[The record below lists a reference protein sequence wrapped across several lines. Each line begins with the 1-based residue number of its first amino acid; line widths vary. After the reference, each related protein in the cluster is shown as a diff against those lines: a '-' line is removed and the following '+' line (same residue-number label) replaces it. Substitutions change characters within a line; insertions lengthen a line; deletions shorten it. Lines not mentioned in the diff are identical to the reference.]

1 MKYFGFIGK
10 NLACFLMGTTLL
22 SACASTKDLKLPK
35 ALPDNWQGN
44 SQGATMPMNN
54 TMAQPHVRGINYG
67 VQQRTSHSTSLWSSA
82 PKSLFGDRRA
92 SQLGDILTVEI
103 NIDEEAQLQNLVTT
117 NYSSKKNLEV
127 SALFGIPELVAK
139 ILPTGA
145 SLKPAVD
152 INNANNLSGQG
163 NISRKEKLT
172 LRLAARVDAVLPNG
186 YLSLLGHQ
194 EIIVNNELRYL
205 QVSGIIR
212 IADISRLNIIT
223 YDKIADAKIFY
234 GGRGPVMRATEERV
248 GSKYIN
254 KLLPF

>member
-1 MKYFGFIGK
+1 MKY
-10 NLACFLMGTTLL
+10 LAYLLLSAALL
-22 SACASTKDLKLPK
+22 SACASSKDLKLPK
-35 ALPDNWQGN
+35 ALPGNWQETQAAIVSPTTRLQSRKPIGGT
-44 SQGATMPMNN
+44 SQRA
-54 TMAQPHVRGINYG
+54 
-67 VQQRTSHSTSLWSSA
+67 SHMTSLWSSA

-103 NIDEEAQLQNLVTT
+103 NIDEEAQLQNSVTT
-117 NYSSKKNLEV
+117 DYSTKKNLEV

-152 INNANNLSGQG
+152 LSNSNNHAGQG

-172 LRLAARVDAVLPNG
+172 LRLAARVDEVLPNG
-186 YLSLLGHQ
+186 YLSLVGHQ

-212 IADISRLNIIT
+212 IADISRLNTIT

-234 GGRGPVMRATEERV
+234 GGRGQVTRATEEKAGNRFIAKV
-248 GSKYIN
+248 I
-254 KLLPF
+254 PF